1 MKKTAIAVWTG
12 TGKEG
17 SGQLTTQSGVLQEN
31 AYSFATRFEDA
42 RGTNP
47 EELLAAAHAG
57 CFSMKLSFVLTG
69 AGFPPTKL
77 TTSAAVELKD
87 GKISESALELK
98 AEVPGISEEDFQK
111 YAQEAKDNCPVSVL
125 FNTNITL
132 NAQLVNN

>member
-1 MKKTAIAVWTG
+1 MKKTALAVWTG

-17 SGQLTTQSGVLQEN
+17 SGQLTTQSGALQEN

-57 CFSMKLSFVLTG
+57 CFSMKLSFVLTA
-69 AGFPPTKL
+69 AGFPPTRIS
-77 TTSAAVELKD
+77 TGAAVEIKD
-87 GKISESALELK
+87 GKITESALELT
-98 AEVPGISEEDFQK
+98 AVVPGISEEDFQK
-111 YAQEAKDNCPVSVL
+111 YANEAKENCPVSVL

-132 NAQLVNN
+132 NAQLANS

>member
-1 MKKTAIAVWTG
+1 MKKTALAVWTG

-69 AGFPPTKL
+69 AGFPPTRIS
-77 TTSAAVELKD
+77 TSAAVELKD
-87 GKISESALELK
+87 GKITESALELK

-111 YAQEAKDNCPVSVL
+111 YANEAKENCPVSVL

-132 NAQLVNN
+132 NAQLVNS